1 MVSTC
6 DVNTD
11 GNITARFD
19 SWNTEG
25 DVLDQYET
33 FNGMPV
39 YYGGDLYDS
48 EDSDWDYSYEIAS
61 AGTCGRL

>member
-1 MVSTC
+1 MALSSVEVRLDAG

-11 GNITARFD
+11 ENIMTGLQC
-19 SWNTEG
+19 WNMEG

-39 YYGGDLYDS
+39 YYGGDMYD
-48 EDSDWDYSYEIAS
+48 
-61 AGTCGRL
+61 

>member
-1 MVSTC
+1 MLAEALSPAEVRLGAG

-11 GNITARFD
+11 ENIMAGLQC
-19 SWNTEG
+19 WNTEG

-39 YYGGDLYDS
+39 YYGGDMYD
-48 EDSDWDYSYEIAS
+48 
-61 AGTCGRL
+61 